1 MGTVLAGM
9 RSSMG
14 RRLGGGKQRR
24 SVVVRGAP
32 VVTDDAQGILRHQG
46 MMRTEEGRSIDDREL
61 RRVELTER
69 GRSGG
74 DGSGFIADENNS
86 MVGLR

>member
-1 MGTVLAGM
+1 M

-24 SVVVRGAP
+24 SVVARGAP
-32 VVTDDAQGILRHQG
+32 VVTGDTQGVLRHRG
-46 MMRTEEGRSIDDREL
+46 MMRSEEGRSIDDREL

-69 GRSGG
+69 G
-74 DGSGFIADENNS
+74 
-86 MVGLR
+86 